1 MRIQGTDVE
10 ICFPEDP
17 CPPLA
22 SAGSTN
28 QRNPAA
34 SVSAPPSARVQDWN
48 PHD

>member
-1 MRIQGTDVE
+1 MLLQGIDVE
-10 ICFPEDP
+10 IFLPEDP

-22 SAGSTN
+22 SAGSTS

-34 SVSAPPSARVQDWN
+34 SVSVPPSVRVQDWS